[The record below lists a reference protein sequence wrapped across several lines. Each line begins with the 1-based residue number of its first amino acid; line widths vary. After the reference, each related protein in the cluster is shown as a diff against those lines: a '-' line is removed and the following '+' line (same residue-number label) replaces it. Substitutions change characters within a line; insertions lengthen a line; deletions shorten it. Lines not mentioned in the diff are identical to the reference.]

1 MFLPVPVT
9 MANTHMQSD
18 CTKEPH
24 VDGPRADSNE
34 LNTFYYLQKTSSY
47 LQYKLQGIY
56 QNQVTWSIQGKLR
69 LSV

>member
-9 MANTHMQSD
+9 MTNIHMQSD

-24 VDGPRADSNE
+24 MDDPRADSNE
-34 LNTFYYLQKTSSY
+34 LNTFCYLQKTSSY
-47 LQYKLQGIY
+47 QQYKLQGIY
-56 QNQVTWSIQGKLR
+56 QNQVTWSIQGKLQ